1 MEVVIRGNIIYESFS
16 TSKEL
21 KEKIM
26 EFIMNGKADK
36 ILFKSTNPFDIN
48 YKLLKKMIEEGTKL
62 TPEEVRETYKNI
74 VEKSDNKNC
83 LIYKK

>member
-1 MEVVIRGNIIYESFS
+1 MEIIKDNIIYESFK

-21 KEKIM
+21 KERIL
-26 EFIMNGKADK
+26 EFILNAKADK
-36 ILFKSTNPFDIN
+36 ILYKGSPFDIN
-48 YKLLKKMIEEGTKL
+48 YKLLKKMIEEDIKL
-62 TPEEVRETYKNI
+62 TPEEVREIYKNI

>member
-1 MEVVIRGNIIYESFS
+1 
-16 TSKEL
+16 
-21 KEKIM
+21 
-26 EFIMNGKADK
+26 MNGKADK